1 MKRYFNDQKYLKLK
15 EDFLFL
21 FEIIR
26 SSSGELDIKLRD
38 NYFNLYYRGNSL
50 AKIAFKG
57 EGYQITIHQKF
68 LREAKSE
75 GWIFDNDPRLCD
87 LKKASGDYCV
97 FSIDKALLHPFFQT
111 KYLKKI
117 YGNIRNVNYSEEL
130 TFEQMVITDNLNREE
145 MFIIDRQVTETSLKG
160 RRMDLLALKQ
170 ISKGEN
176 NYSFLLV
183 EIKTG
188 KNPELKKDAGSQ
200 LSAYLKHINSHFNE
214 WKFSYEK
221 NYEQI
226 KGLNIFDNPKF
237 QKINIV
243 NDTKGLILVFGYSGI
258 AKQQLFELS
267 KSYPGLAYKQIMS
280 EL

>member
-1 MKRYFNDQKYLKLK
+1 MKRYFNDQKYLKFK
-15 EDFLFL
+15 KDFLFL
-21 FEIIR
+21 FETVR
-26 SSSGELDIKLRD
+26 SSVGELDIKLRD

-50 AKIAFKG
+50 AKITFKDD
-57 EGYQITIHQKF
+57 EYQISIHRKF
-68 LREAKSE
+68 LREGKGE
-75 GWIFDNDPRLCD
+75 GLIFDNDPRLCG

-97 FSIDKALLHPFFQT
+97 FSIDKALLRPFFQT

-117 YGNIRNVNYSEEL
+117 YGNIRSVNYSEEL

-145 MFIIDRQVTETSLKG
+145 LFIIDRQVTETALKG

-176 NYSFLLV
+176 KYSFLLI

-188 KNPELKKDAGSQ
+188 RNPELKKDAGSQ
-200 LSAYLKHINSHFNE
+200 LSGYLKHINSHFNE
-214 WKFSYEK
+214 WKSSYER

-226 KGLNIFDNPKF
+226 KGVNIFDNPKF

-258 AKQQLFELS
+258 AKQQLVELS
-267 KSYPGLAYKQIMS
+267 KSYPGLAYNQITS